1 MDDLLKLLG
10 LGTPFA
16 YAAATYKFFDVAD
29 QRISREAKAI
39 ISGWIQSFR
48 YDTAYIAWAIQEL
61 FARVYGYP
69 FLSWRTLVGWPP
81 IVQAVLIFELDKE
94 IVGLSA
100 KYRVVGA
107 MWILQI
113 LVNIAC
119 DYFSIFAISLWLGI
133 AGRRPIFA
141 LFGGLFV
148 GVAVIK
154 LLYVLLGLAY
164 TTDFNIQPHGNKEL
178 EDILQNRVPSVVV
191 TLAAFAIHLWLPL
204 LAVSL
209 MVARFL
215 SWFARATKWT
225 QWFVE
230 GGKDHPVQSVG
241 YVASA
246 IVFCMSIAVHWLPYL
261 KRLL

>member
-48 YDTAYIAWAIQEL
+48 YDTAYIAWAFRTL
-61 FARVYGYP
+61 RSGLRVSL
-69 FLSWRTLVGWPP
+69 LSWRTLVGWPP